1 MSEPDLHELAEEDDL
16 PEGHR
21 SGFVAVVG
29 RPNVGKSTLMN
40 AYLGEKVAIVSPKP
54 QTTRQRQLGILTHDD
69 AQMIFVD
76 TPGIHLPRTK
86 LGEYMVE
93 TASDALPDADVILF
107 VVDVSELPTTADRKI
122 AELVNDIPGT
132 PVVLAL
138 NKSDSLPPNKVKR
151 NVDAFTQLVPRAE
164 WMLTSATRGDNL
176 DELMAM
182 LVKALPEGPRYYPA
196 DQLTD
201 QRLRDAA
208 AEIVRE
214 KVLLNLHEE
223 VPHGIAVQVDEFK
236 ERSATLTYVGATIYV
251 ERDSQKGIVIG
262 KNGAMLKE
270 IGAAARPDIEEML
283 DTKVYL
289 ELWVKVLKNWRK
301 DENALRRLGY
311 KRQE

>member
-1 MSEPDLHELAEEDDL
+1 MSEHDLNDLIEADDL
-16 PEGHR
+16 PPGHR

-54 QTTRQRQLGILTHDD
+54 QTTRQRQLGILTRDD
-69 AQMIFVD
+69 AQLVFVD

-86 LGEYMVE
+86 LGEFMVE
-93 TASDALPDADVILF
+93 AASEAVPDADVILF

-122 AELVNDIPGT
+122 AELVNEAADIA
-132 PVVLAL
+132 VVMAL
-138 NKSDSLPPNKVKR
+138 NKSDALPPNKVKR
-151 NVDAFTQLVPRAE
+151 NVDAFEQLVPQAE

-176 DELMAM
+176 DKLMAM
-182 LVKALPEGPRYYPA
+182 LVAALPEGPRYYPA

-201 QRLRDAA
+201 QHLREAA

-223 VPHGIAVQVDEFK
+223 VPHGVAVQVEEFK
-236 ERSATLTYVGATIYV
+236 ERSDKLTYIGATIYV

-262 KNGAMLKE
+262 KRGAMLKQ
-270 IGAAARPDIEEML
+270 IGAAARTDIEEML
-283 DTKVYL
+283 GTKVFL

-311 KRQE
+311 ERQK